1 MPSIFN
7 GTIWSDQSVN
17 LVGNQVFVNGFTAP
31 VLRPAGS
38 LNALVG
44 GSQEVDGNWSLQI
57 QFAQSGVVLERW
69 ILNLNGKQKNTTDL
83 ALLLL
88 FS

>member
-1 MPSIFN
+1 
-7 GTIWSDQSVN
+7 
-17 LVGNQVFVNGFTAP
+17 

-44 GSQEVDGNWSLQI
+44 GQEVDGNWSLQI